1 MSPAPAVPCV
11 AVEIVHESLAA
22 LGVTAVSLIAL
33 AGDASQRRFFRV
45 FLADGTTLIAAL
57 YPPGHEEQAARDHA
71 VQVWGWER
79 GLPIPRPAGRDGL
92 VVVSEDLGDLD
103 LDRAVAALGE
113 NALVLAVE
121 ALAAFQACEWR
132 SLPTPAFDAAFF
144 RRELAVFERY
154 ALAPDAGLRR
164 EVTAFLD
171 DLARRLASHPYRLT
185 HRDFHFN
192 NLFLYEGRVRAVDF
206 QDMRGGPDTYD
217 LASLLGERGGA
228 GLGADEAAWAER
240 VAARL
245 GWEPGWRQRYL
256 ECAAQRRLKVIGTFL
271 RLAAAGRPAYLAWL
285 PGVRERAARALEQ
298 LGTPAGLVRVLVSA
312 SRGGL

>member
-1 MSPAPAVPCV
+1 M
-11 AVEIVHESLAA
+11 EIVHESLAA
-22 LGVTAVSLIAL
+22 LGVTAVSLTAL

-132 SLPTPAFDAAFF
+132 SLPTAAFDAAFF
-144 RRELAVFERY
+144 RQELAVFERY